1 MVAFQIVPMQKNH
14 LRRLMPEQ
22 FARELFIVVE
32 NSFGVFQECGDDLLL
47 KCRIA
52 GAAGGGVDWG
62 GGPIFRIER
71 DGGDA
76 VNTIGEEGFNF
87 LARLEGAT
95 GLEKKMAEETAFYVF
110 FRNKRF

>member
-62 GGPIFRIER
+62 GGPIFRVGR
-71 DGGDA
+71 DGGGG
-76 VNTIGEEGFNF
+76 VNKNGGGGFKFLAGTEGAAGIGEQSG
-87 LARLEGAT
+87 
-95 GLEKKMAEETAFYVF
+95 EKGRVYIVL
-110 FRNKRF
+110 